1 MNSPVLSRKS
11 HKWLTLVI
19 GVQAL
24 VWMLS
29 GAYMVTIDLDFIH
42 GDPLVRNMV
51 ENLKIDADELYPID
65 DILARHDEVESVDL
79 VSRLG
84 EPYYVLS
91 SESGIELF
99 DARTGVQRS
108 PLAETRIVSL
118 AEHFYAGSGTVESIR
133 LITDDDAKPTELQ
146 TRPLPLWQVTFDDAI
161 RTTFYLS
168 PSTGEL
174 ITRRHTFWRAFDFL
188 WMLHI
193 MDYENRSDFNNN
205 LLRVASAIGLLT
217 ALSGVWLLVFSLR
230 RHRPAIDGS
239 PGGPPPHGSFDA
251 SAAKT
256 T

>member
-1 MNSPVLSRKS
+1 MNTPVFSRKT

-19 GVQAL
+19 GAQAL
-24 VWMLS
+24 LWMVS

-42 GDPLVRNMV
+42 GDPLVKNLV
-51 ENLKIDADELYPID
+51 ESVEVDFDELYPID
-65 DILARHDEVESVDL
+65 DLLARHGEVDSVDL

-84 EPYYVLS
+84 EPYYILS
-91 SESGIELF
+91 AESGTVLL
-99 DARTGVQRS
+99 DARSGVQQS
-108 PLAETRIVSL
+108 PLAETRIISL
-118 AEHFYAGSGTVESIR
+118 AEHFYAGNGAVKSVR
-133 LITDDDAKPTELQ
+133 LLSADDPSPSEIQ
-146 TRPLPLWQVTFDDAI
+146 TRPLPLWQVSFDDRI

-193 MDYENRSDFNNN
+193 MDYENRSDVNNN

-230 RHRPAIDGS
+230 RHRPAIDHS